1 MSSSLLLEIGTEE
14 IPARFIREG
23 LILLKDNT
31 AAIFAENNIGYSD
44 IVTYATP
51 RRLAVIVKDIPARQ
65 NTTVREVLGPAKKI
79 AFDENGTPSKAAMG
93 FANSQGIAID
103 RLTSRTTD
111 KGEYLLAVIEQ
122 KGAEVSD
129 VLPEVLKKI
138 ILSLHFHKAMR
149 WGDNN
154 LRFVRPIHWILA
166 ILDREII
173 PLEIDGIKSGNAT
186 KGHRFLSPGSFVIR
200 DIDSYAG
207 LLEKSYVVADPY
219 ERKNRIAEGV
229 SNLASSIGGTPVI
242 DEGLLDTVTNLLEY
256 PMPVLCEFPIAYL
269 KLPREL
275 LITVMRDH
283 QKYFA
288 IADGEKELMNYYV
301 VVSNSKKENSE
312 TIKKGSE
319 RVIKA
324 RFEDARFY
332 YEDDIKKTLYSR
344 IEDLKRVAFHD
355 RLGTLYDKVQR
366 IVSLSS
372 DISDLI
378 CPANSKQVKRAAE
391 LCKADLITGAVGEFS
406 ELQGTMGK
414 YYALHDGE
422 APEVAEAI
430 MEQYLP
436 LHSGDRIPETEI
448 GAVISL
454 SDKLDNIVSF
464 FSIGLVPTGSED
476 PFALRRQAIGVIAI
490 LTGKGFN
497 LPLGVLIK
505 KAAHNLRNKK
515 SSVCDEV
522 LSFFTQR
529 IETLFSSQGY
539 SYDMVQSVLHLAGD
553 TNLTEIRE
561 RLEALKNF
569 KAETAYN
576 DLLLSLK
583 RVNNIVAHQ
592 EIKESIAAP
601 KKKLFSETHEKQ
613 LYGELLAIKPG
624 IHDMI
629 CNRKFYEALTLLIT
643 LMGPINVF
651 FDNVLVMDKNNEIR
665 LNRLGLLKE
674 LWKTALAVA
683 DFSKLL
689 EKNSQDN

>member
-1 MSSSLLLEIGTEE
+1 MNSSLLLEIGTEE

-31 AAIFAENNIGYSD
+31 AAIFTENNIGYSD
-44 IVTYATP
+44 ITTYATP
-51 RRLAVIVKDIPARQ
+51 RRLAVIVKGIPARQ
-65 NTTVREVLGPAKKI
+65 STTVREVLGPAKKI
-79 AFDENGTPSKAAMG
+79 AFDENGAHSKAAIG
-93 FANSQGIAID
+93 FANSQGIDID

-122 KGAEVSD
+122 KGAEVTD

-138 ILSLHFHKAMR
+138 ILSLHFNKAMR

-173 PLEIDGIKSGNAT
+173 PLEIDGIKSGNVT

-200 DIDSYAG
+200 EISSYPG
-207 LLEKSYVVADPY
+207 MLEKSYVVVDPE
-219 ERKNRIAEGV
+219 ERKNQIAEGV
-229 SNLASSIGGTPVI
+229 SKLASSIGGTPVI

-288 IADGEKELMNYYV
+288 IADGKKELMNYYV
-301 VVSNSKKENSE
+301 VISNSKKENSE

-332 YEDDIKKTLYSR
+332 YEDDIKRTLYSR

-355 RLGTLYDKVQR
+355 RLGTLYDKGQR

-372 DISDLI
+372 DISGLI
-378 CPANSKQVKRAAE
+378 CPAKTEQVKRAAE
-391 LCKADLITGAVGEFS
+391 LCKVDLITGAVGEFS

-436 LHSGDRIPETEI
+436 VHSGDRIPGTEI

-464 FSIGLVPTGSED
+464 FSIGLSPTGSED

-497 LPLGVLIK
+497 LPLGLLIK

-515 SSVCDEV
+515 GSVCDEV

-583 RVNNIVAHQ
+583 RVNNIVAPH
-592 EIKESIAAP
+592 ETKETISAP
-601 KKKLFSETHEKQ
+601 KKRLFSETHEKQ
-613 LYGELLAIKPG
+613 LYNELLAIKPG

-629 CNRKFYEALTLLIT
+629 CKRNFHEALTLLIT
-643 LMGPINVF
+643 LIGPINVF

-665 LNRLGLLKE
+665 LNRLCLLNE
-674 LWKTALAVA
+674 IWSTALSVA

-689 EKNSQDN
+689 ENGSS

>member
-1 MSSSLLLEIGTEE
+1 MNSSLLLEIGTEE

-31 AAIFAENNIGYSD
+31 AAIFTENNIGYSD

-65 NTTVREVLGPAKKI
+65 STTVREILGPAKKI
-79 AFDENGTPSKAAMG
+79 AFDENGTPSKAALG

-122 KGAEVSD
+122 KGAEVSE

-166 ILDREII
+166 VLDREII
-173 PLEIDGIKSGNAT
+173 PLEIDGIKSGNVT

-200 DIDSYAG
+200 EISSYAG
-207 LLEKSYVVADPY
+207 LLEKSYVVADPD
-219 ERKNRIAEGV
+219 ERKNLIAEGV
-229 SNLASSIGGTPVI
+229 SKLASSIGGTPVI

-288 IADGEKELMNYYV
+288 IADGKNELMNYYV
-301 VVSNSKKENSE
+301 VISNSKKENSE

-332 YEDDIKKTLYSR
+332 YEDDLKKTLYSR

-378 CPANSKQVKRAAE
+378 CPANSEQVKRAAE
-391 LCKADLITGAVGEFS
+391 LCKSDLTTGAVGEFS

-422 APEVAEAI
+422 VPEVAEAI

-436 LHSGDRIPETEI
+436 VHSGGRIPETEI

-464 FSIGLVPTGSED
+464 FSIGLSPTGSED
-476 PFALRRQAIGVIAI
+476 PFALRRQALGVIAI

-505 KAAHNLRNKK
+505 KAAHSLRNKK
-515 SSVCDEV
+515 NSVCDEV

-539 SYDMVQSVLHLAGD
+539 SYDMVQSVLHFAGD
-553 TNLTEIRE
+553 TNLTDIRE
-561 RLEALKNF
+561 RLNALKTF
-569 KAETAYN
+569 KAEPGYN

-583 RVNNIVAHQ
+583 RVNNIVAPQ
-592 EIKESIAAP
+592 EIKTALGAP
-601 KKKLFSETHEKQ
+601 KKKLLSEPREEQ
-613 LYGELLAIKPG
+613 LYAGILSLKPV
-624 IHDMI
+624 IHDMLS
-629 CNRKFYEALTLLIT
+629 NRKFYEALTLLT
-643 LMGPINVF
+643 TMLEPVNNF
-651 FDNVLVMDKNNEIR
+651 FDNVLVMDKNDEVR
-665 LNRLGLLKE
+665 LNRLGLLRE
-674 LWKTALAVA
+674 LWKTALTVA
-683 DFSKLL
+683 DFSKLT
-689 EKNSQDN
+689 EKEPS